1 MHERRV
7 KQTRAFGPDLHVLVE
22 LPGIETD
29 ALPGNMP
36 SELRFRSVSVPFSP
50 VRYLRFRSR
59 VLTASR
65 ASTRGRAFH
74 EAREF
79 RATAATPVRR
89 LHQRG
94 GPLNERGA
102 GSGAAFVF
110 GEGSLDC
117 WMGAERGARA
127 AGHTDQPRAA
137 AATQGLLG
145 RGGASPIPGPPVIRV
160 RVCRSEVYFDLRI
173 RSPGSPSPCRLSSCR
188 GRSGASR
195 VRRRPASPPV
205 RIGPASAMTS
215 TTASRTSGWVAA
227 ER

>member
-7 KQTRAFGPDLHVLVE
+7 KQTRAFGPDLHLLVE

-50 VRYLRFRSR
+50 VRYLPVSFSGLDGVKSLHSR
-59 VLTASR
+59 TSLSR
-65 ASTRGRAFH
+65 GAGVP
-74 EAREF
+74 

-127 AGHTDQPRAA
+127 AGHTDHP
-137 AATQGLLG
+137 G
-145 RGGASPIPGPPVIRV
+145 RCGDSGA
-160 RVCRSEVYFDLRI
+160 
-173 RSPGSPSPCRLSSCR
+173 PGSGGL
-188 GRSGASR
+188 
-195 VRRRPASPPV
+195 VK
-205 RIGPASAMTS
+205 
-215 TTASRTSGWVAA
+215 
-227 ER
+227 EQH